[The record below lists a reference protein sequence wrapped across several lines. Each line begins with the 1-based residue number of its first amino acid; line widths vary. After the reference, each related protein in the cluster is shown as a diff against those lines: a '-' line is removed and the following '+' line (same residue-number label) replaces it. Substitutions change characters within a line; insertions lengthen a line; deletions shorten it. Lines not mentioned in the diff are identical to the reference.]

1 MLEPQEMLALYASE
15 AQMDKGHTVMLN
27 SVKCHNQNIFIVVET
42 TCPLHRS
49 SNNFEFKL
57 LMEYIIL
64 QSAASGT
71 NARRRGG
78 ANY

>member
-1 MLEPQEMLALYASE
+1 MLTQTHCDDLIRDIVLEPQEMLALYASE

-49 SNNFEFKL
+49 GNNL
-57 LMEYIIL
+57 
-64 QSAASGT
+64 A
-71 NARRRGG
+71 
-78 ANY
+78 

>member
-1 MLEPQEMLALYASE
+1 MLTQTHCDDLILIRDIVLEPQEMLALYASE

-49 SNNFEFKL
+49 GNNFVVQQE
-57 LMEYIIL
+57 
-64 QSAASGT
+64 
-71 NARRRGG
+71 AR
-78 ANY
+78 

>member
-27 SVKCHNQNIFIVVET
+27 SVKCHNQNIFIVVQT

-49 SNNFEFKL
+49 DNNFKFKL
-57 LMEYIIL
+57 FHDRVLL

-71 NARRRGG
+71 NA
-78 ANY
+78 

>member
-1 MLEPQEMLALYASE
+1 MNFVKKQTQCDDLIRDIVLEPQEMLALYASE

-49 SNNFEFKL
+49 GIVRQQFGLK
-57 LMEYIIL
+57 
-64 QSAASGT
+64 Q
-71 NARRRGG
+71 
-78 ANY
+78 